1 MLIITPDTSPLC
13 DQVGTEAN
21 PFPEQYTATIKLYGH
36 IRSRELP
43 IYGTKVLALREGT
56 LDLHG
61 HPTPVTWT
69 TLSTTANAG
78 DTQITLT
85 TPVNWKVH
93 TCCLTLF
100 FFFFLLWSDHN
111 HHILS
116 LYRSAVQPSPHHHPP
131 QKCFGLVQSRGPW
144 HKFVDALGLN
154 DLASHSSL
162 WWFSHSHCLLSLDCG
177 VVQFSAGRLFLW
189 TPFMMY
195 EWGLHLPQIH
205 VRF

>member
-1 MLIITPDTSPLC
+1 MLIIAPDTSTLC

-93 TCCLTLF
+93 TCWLTLF
-100 FFFFLLWSDHN
+100 FFFFLQWSDHN
-111 HHILS
+111 HHVDYFVTLQKVN
-116 LYRSAVQPSPHHHPP
+116 SATHPHPHHPLK
-131 QKCFGLVQSRGPW
+131 KCFGLLQSGGL
-144 HKFVDALGLN
+144 ALGLN
-154 DLASHSSL
+154 DLAGHSSL
-162 WWFSHSHCLLSLDCG
+162 W
-177 VVQFSAGRLFLW
+177 
-189 TPFMMY
+189 
-195 EWGLHLPQIH
+195 
-205 VRF
+205 

>member
-1 MLIITPDTSPLC
+1 MYALPLDVLMIKQHTPPLC
-13 DQVGTEAN
+13 TQVGTEAN

-36 IRSRELP
+36 LRSRELP

-93 TCCLTLF
+93 THVFTVSVFCHCCDTLF
-100 FFFFLLWSDHN
+100 S
-111 HHILS
+111 
-116 LYRSAVQPSPHHHPP
+116 
-131 QKCFGLVQSRGPW
+131 
-144 HKFVDALGLN
+144 
-154 DLASHSSL
+154 SSL
-162 WWFSHSHCLLSLDCG
+162 MWWGWEEGGKATISMNLLLDTRMEPVFTSVLSSFSG
-177 VVQFSAGRLFLW
+177 W
-189 TPFMMY
+189 
-195 EWGLHLPQIH
+195 
-205 VRF
+205 

>member
-1 MLIITPDTSPLC
+1 MFPPDMLIITPDTSPLC

-93 TCCLTLF
+93 TC
-100 FFFFLLWSDHN
+100 
-111 HHILS
+111 
-116 LYRSAVQPSPHHHPP
+116 
-131 QKCFGLVQSRGPW
+131 
-144 HKFVDALGLN
+144 
-154 DLASHSSL
+154 
-162 WWFSHSHCLLSLDCG
+162 
-177 VVQFSAGRLFLW
+177 
-189 TPFMMY
+189 
-195 EWGLHLPQIH
+195 
-205 VRF
+205 